1 MKSFNISIDQIKDLN
16 RKRNIALRFPYDP
29 ILGTGCTGPRTTCHV
44 IDKGEFSIP
53 CPMTDDPAFNP
64 MMTWT
69 EHVKC
74 RIKYDFEFWC
84 ATCVTIKDKLTA
96 RKIPFVLN
104 RPQRRVLA
112 VLEGMRLARR
122 PIRMIL
128 LKARQWGGSTL
139 VQFYMAW
146 IQITLRRNWN
156 SLICGHLKDASA
168 AIKGMYSRLL
178 AEYPVEYWSENSA
191 PKFVPFEK
199 SRNVNMISGREC
211 LVAIGSAESPE
222 AIRGYDIAM
231 AHLTEVAFWRNSPLH
246 SPENIVRS
254 VCGSIALEN
263 DTVIIMEST
272 ANGMGNFFHTEWLRA
287 KAGLSDKVAVF
298 VPWHEIEIYRYPVED
313 AGRLWNELDEYERN
327 LWEEGLTLEMINWY
341 HNKRKEYT
349 SHSQMK
355 AEYPSND
362 IEAFVSSGNMLF
374 DPSML
379 DKLRTGCKPPLWIG
393 EITGDAESGCK
404 SLSGLRKVQSS
415 KGCLKVWA
423 DPDLISPQG
432 KKQYITVV
440 DIGGLSDKAD
450 FSVITVFDSCN
461 FAGIPEVVAQWRG
474 HLHHDLLAWK
484 AAQISSW
491 YLKAL
496 LVVESNTLETE
507 FADDGA
513 SYILEILERFY
524 HNLYRRPSRSGNGQ
538 YRIGFHT
545 NAATKQAVVCE
556 LMRAVRDNLYLEH
569 DTEAIN
575 ELSWYERKPSG
586 GYGAVAGKHDDIL
599 MTRAIGLYVI
609 ARLADYAMR
618 HGVESVHELKI
629 PPYKA
634 I

>member
-1 MKSFNISIDQIKDLN
+1 
-16 RKRNIALRFPYDP
+16 
-29 ILGTGCTGPRTTCHV
+29 
-44 IDKGEFSIP
+44 
-53 CPMTDDPAFNP
+53 
-64 MMTWT
+64 
-69 EHVKC
+69 
-74 RIKYDFEFWC
+74 
-84 ATCVTIKDKLTA
+84 
-96 RKIPFVLN
+96 
-104 RPQRRVLA
+104 
-112 VLEGMRLARR
+112 
-122 PIRMIL
+122 
-128 LKARQWGGSTL
+128 
-139 VQFYMAW
+139 
-146 IQITLRRNWN
+146 
-156 SLICGHLKDASA
+156 
-168 AIKGMYSRLL
+168 MYSRLL

-313 AGRLWNELDEYERN
+313 AGRLWDELDEYERN